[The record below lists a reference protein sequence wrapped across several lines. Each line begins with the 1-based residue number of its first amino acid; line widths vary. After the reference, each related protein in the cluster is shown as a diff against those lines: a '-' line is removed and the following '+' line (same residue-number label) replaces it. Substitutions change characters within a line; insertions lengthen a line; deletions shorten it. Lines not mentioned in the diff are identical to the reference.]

1 MTTTDQE
8 VGSRTACGAG
18 KIAGRSV
25 TSADPRRTPAMA
37 AKGWKGSKRASTNVV
52 RERVS
57 RLTAARDA
65 LDAEQ
70 AERRRREDTA
80 FTRYA
85 EAAARAETITGE
97 RDAALEQLQGERA
110 RVEQRAAERLG
121 EVETEQQTVLV
132 ELNAAGRSAEELAA
146 LFELPVKRVRTLLRA
161 ARSTTTKGPN
171 AAAARADSAP
181 VTRSRSTTTAADH
194 SGSDDPASSSESERA
209 TSASTGAAVV
219 GAGHVDVGPAAGDG
233 SPGNE

>member
-1 MTTTDQE
+1 
-8 VGSRTACGAG
+8 
-18 KIAGRSV
+18 
-25 TSADPRRTPAMA
+25 MA
-37 AKGWKGSKRASTNVV
+37 AKGSKSSKRASPNVV

-97 RDAALEQLQGERA
+97 RDAELEQLQRERA
-110 RVEQRAAERLG
+110 RVEQRATERLG
-121 EVETEQQTVLV
+121 EVDNEQQTVLV

-181 VTRSRSTTTAADH
+181 VTRSKSTTTAAGH
-194 SGSDDPASSSESERA
+194 SGSDDPASPSESEQRA
-209 TSASTGAAVV
+209 TSANTGAAVV
-219 GAGHVDVGPAAGDG
+219 GDGHVDVGPAAGDG